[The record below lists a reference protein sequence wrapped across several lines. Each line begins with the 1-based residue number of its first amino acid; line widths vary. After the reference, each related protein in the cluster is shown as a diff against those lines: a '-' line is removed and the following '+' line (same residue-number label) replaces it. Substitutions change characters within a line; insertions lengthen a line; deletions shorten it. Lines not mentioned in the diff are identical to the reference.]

1 MSGWD
6 KVLAE
11 HALVGQTHDSAFWR
25 TYLSENPDVLHQL
38 LADLYEATHG
48 ASQRQPTLEGLWDL
62 VAPRFTNEPF
72 GAAVKELLNGRS
84 VRWLAREIHL
94 HFTLLTRMLNGER
107 DVVSIR
113 DPKGS
118 MARIEAVARALKV
131 HPSYF
136 AEWRRLW
143 VMSLLD
149 EAFEQQPHLSIGVY
163 RKFAR
168 HESPRHQN
176 GR

>member
-1 MSGWD
+1 MSGWE
-6 KVLAE
+6 KVLTE
-11 HALVGQTHDSAFWR
+11 HTLVQQTSEPEFWR
-25 TYLSENPDVLHQL
+25 THLTENPDVLHRL
-38 LADLYEATHG
+38 LADLYQATHQ
-48 ASQRQPTLEGLWDL
+48 ASSRPPTLEDLWDL

-72 GAAVKELLNGRS
+72 GEAVKRLLDGRS
-84 VRWLAREIHL
+84 VRWLAREIHIHPVPL
-94 HFTLLTRMLNGER
+94 SRVLNGER

-118 MARIEAVARALKV
+118 MSRIEVIARALNV

-149 EAFEQQPHLSIGVY
+149 EAFAELPHLSVGVY
-163 RKFAR
+163 RKFAGHR
-168 HESPRHQN
+168 TAHEN